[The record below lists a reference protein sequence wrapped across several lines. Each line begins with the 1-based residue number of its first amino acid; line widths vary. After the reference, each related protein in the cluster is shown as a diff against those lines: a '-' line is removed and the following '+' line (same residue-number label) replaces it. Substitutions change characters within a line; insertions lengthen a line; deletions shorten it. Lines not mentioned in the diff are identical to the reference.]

1 MKLKSARIQN
11 YRSIKDTGVIE
22 FERDKTILVGPNEAG
37 KSAILQAL
45 QQLKPP
51 KGVRSL
57 DALRDYPRS
66 LYNDITKGKVDPAT
80 TPVVTAVFTL
90 EDEDRDALPESL
102 QDKIT
107 EYRLTRNLDNR
118 AVHTTDLEK
127 TGTSLAEIQKDL
139 DKIAAHV
146 DSNLSKQE
154 EVETTKTA
162 DELAKLVQGI
172 NPKFWLTEENR
183 GKVRAWLKKLINEI
197 TDPAFEEKYDDVMAK
212 LDYVDEV
219 NAALK
224 TLHERTPV
232 FVLSN
237 NYFRV
242 RPRIHLAHLHE
253 RQANKTL
260 DDDKYDYGNLCLLK
274 LLGFTAQELANAG
287 TVTDE
292 QRRDRTDATIEA
304 IERRTDERQYQLDA
318 ASARLT
324 DEIRSIWNPDP
335 KKAEADKLRV
345 LADGLYLKVVVEDDL
360 GVSVELDQRSEGFQW
375 LVSFFVVFFAEA
387 EDNYENA
394 ILLLDE
400 PGVSLHALKQR
411 EFQRT
416 ISRLAENNQTIF
428 TTHSPFL
435 VGSGELDLV
444 RVVEMTDRKIGTKVH
459 TTVTSNDPAGL
470 LPLQEALGYDL
481 AQSLFTKRKN
491 FILEG
496 LTDYWYVE
504 AVSSMLEAA
513 GKTHLDK
520 KIALVPSGT
529 ASKVAYFATI
539 LHANNL
545 KVAALLDSDRAGDTV
560 ASHDVLVHTLKQK
573 ALLRTDDFLIEKVK
587 TSEIED
593 LLRETLVG
601 VAKAELEWDI
611 AASAAKHTDKPIV
624 DIFTLEVPGFSKYK
638 LAKAFLRWSRDRSVD
653 DLTANEI
660 MQFEN
665 LFEAVNKVLT

>member
-197 TDPAFEEKYDDVMAK
+197 TDPAFEEKYDDVLAK

-400 PGVSLHALKQR
+400 TGVSLHALKQR

>member
-197 TDPAFEEKYDDVMAK
+197 TDPAFEEKYDDVLAK

>member
-197 TDPAFEEKYDDVMAK
+197 TDPAFEEKYDDVLAK

-624 DIFTLEVPGFSKYK
+624 DIFTREVPGFSKYK

>member
-183 GKVRAWLKKLINEI
+183 GNVRAWLKKLINEI

-624 DIFTLEVPGFSKYK
+624 DIFTREVPGFSKYK

>member
-66 LYNDITKGKVDPAT
+66 LYNEITKGKVDPAT

-183 GKVRAWLKKLINEI
+183 GNVRAWLKKLINEI

-292 QRRDRTDATIEA
+292 QRRDGTDATIEA

-624 DIFTLEVPGFSKYK
+624 DIFTREVPGFSKYK

>member
-197 TDPAFEEKYDDVMAK
+197 TDPAFEEKYDDVLAK

-496 LTDYWYVE
+496 LTDYWYVV

>member
-183 GKVRAWLKKLINEI
+183 GNVRAWLKKLINEI

-224 TLHERTPV
+224 TLHERIPV

-292 QRRDRTDATIEA
+292 QRRDGTDATIEA

-624 DIFTLEVPGFSKYK
+624 DIFTREVPGFSKYK

>member
-118 AVHTTDLEK
+118 DVHTTDLEK

-197 TDPAFEEKYDDVMAK
+197 TDPAFEEKYDDVLAK

-624 DIFTLEVPGFSKYK
+624 DIFTREVPGFSKYK

>member
-183 GKVRAWLKKLINEI
+183 GNVRAWLKKLINEI

>member
-197 TDPAFEEKYDDVMAK
+197 TDPAFEEKYDDVLAK

-560 ASHDVLVHTLKQK
+560 ASHDVLVHT
-573 ALLRTDDFLIEKVK
+573 
-587 TSEIED
+587 
-593 LLRETLVG
+593 
-601 VAKAELEWDI
+601 
-611 AASAAKHTDKPIV
+611 
-624 DIFTLEVPGFSKYK
+624 
-638 LAKAFLRWSRDRSVD
+638 
-653 DLTANEI
+653 
-660 MQFEN
+660 
-665 LFEAVNKVLT
+665 